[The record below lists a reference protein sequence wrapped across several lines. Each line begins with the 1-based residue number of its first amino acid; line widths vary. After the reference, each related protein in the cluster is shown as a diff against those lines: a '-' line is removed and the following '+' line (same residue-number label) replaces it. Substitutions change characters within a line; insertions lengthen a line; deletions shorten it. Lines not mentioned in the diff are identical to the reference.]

1 MGYRIVEFQSS
12 SLYLAWKFFLQR
24 FRVFFDLPEG
34 GDWAGEQI
42 LTLKQGR
49 NTAAEFA
56 LAFRTLA
63 AQTGWPDDPLKLH
76 FCRRLS
82 PEFQTELVCRDEGK
96 TLTQLIDLAIHINNM
111 ICSRRPSRG
120 STFRSLSSPVVP
132 EQEVMQVGH
141 ACISPEERD
150 HRYHQNLCLY
160 CGQDGHV
167 KISCPTRPKQH
178 ASSAA
183 SQSFNSSKCVKVP
196 VKLAFDDG
204 VIETMAL
211 IDSGAAGNFIDA
223 TDFAKSHDLPLIP
236 CKSPLAVAALDWR
249 HLGAGKVLH
258 TTNDICLITGVM
270 HSEIL
275 NFFIIQAPN
284 NPVVLGL
291 PWLQLHEPQISWT
304 EGQIT
309 HWSAKCFTQC
319 LQILEPSLIEA
330 ATVKLDPLHSTNI
343 PSDYVDLA

>member
-1 MGYRIVEFQSS
+1 MGYRSVEFQSS

-24 FRVFFDLPEG
+24 FRAFFDLPEG

-76 FCRRLS
+76 FCWGLR

-96 TLTQLIDLAIHINNM
+96 TLAQLIDLAIRINNM

-132 EQEVMQVGH
+132 EQEAMQVGH

-150 HRYHQNLCLY
+150 RRYHQNLCLY

-178 ASSAA
+178 ASSAV
-183 SQSFNSSKCVKVP
+183 SRVSHLTPLNVSKC
-196 VKLAFDDG
+196 L
-204 VIETMAL
+204 
-211 IDSGAAGNFIDA
+211 
-223 TDFAKSHDLPLIP
+223 
-236 CKSPLAVAALDWR
+236 
-249 HLGAGKVLH
+249 
-258 TTNDICLITGVM
+258 
-270 HSEIL
+270 L
-275 NFFIIQAPN
+275 N
-284 NPVVLGL
+284 
-291 PWLQLHEPQISWT
+291 
-304 EGQIT
+304 
-309 HWSAKCFTQC
+309 
-319 LQILEPSLIEA
+319 
-330 ATVKLDPLHSTNI
+330 
-343 PSDYVDLA
+343 